1 MKNKNKMKITKAQI
15 LVMER
20 AVRRTIDIENGFKGC
35 THKAHKM
42 ATDYNR
48 KQAKKVIFDEQS
60 KIILKKAK

>member
-1 MKNKNKMKITKAQI
+1 MKNKNKMAITKAQI

-48 KQAKKVIFDEQS
+48 KQAKKVIFDE
-60 KIILKKAK
+60 

>member
-1 MKNKNKMKITKAQI
+1 MKNKKNNKMKITKEQI

-35 THKAHKM
+35 QHKVHKM

-48 KQAKKVIFDEQS
+48 KQAKRVIFDD
-60 KIILKKAK
+60 